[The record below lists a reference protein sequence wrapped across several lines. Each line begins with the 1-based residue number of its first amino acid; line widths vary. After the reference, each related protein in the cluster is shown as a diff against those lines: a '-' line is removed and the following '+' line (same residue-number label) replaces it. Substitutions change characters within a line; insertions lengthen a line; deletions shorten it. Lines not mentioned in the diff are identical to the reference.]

1 MTEVTIWHNPRCTK
15 SRQTL
20 ALIEEKGITPT
31 IRKYLDNAPSEAEIR
46 ATLDRLGVAPIE
58 MMRPKEAAFKAA
70 GLTRDSAPDVLIA
83 AMAETPK
90 LIERP
95 IVFADGR
102 ARIGRPPEAVLDI
115 L

>member
-31 IRKYLDNAPSEAEIR
+31 IRKYLEDAPSEAEIR
-46 ATLDRLGVAPIE
+46 ATLDRLGVAPID
-58 MMRPKEAAFKAA
+58 MMRTGETVFREA
-70 GLTRDSAPDVLIA
+70 GLGRDSDDATLIA
-83 AMAETPK
+83 AMESSPI

-95 IVFADGR
+95 ILIAGGR
-102 ARIGRPPEAVLDI
+102 AVIARPPEKGLD
-115 L
+115 LL